1 MPTRPADIFTVI
13 YEENR
18 WGDPE
23 SRSGGGSNL
32 ESTAALRNKLPGLLR
47 KYSIRSMLD
56 IPCGDFYWLKEVEL
70 PIERYI
76 GADIVPALVT
86 ETAARY
92 SSPTRS
98 FVQLDIR
105 EGPLPRVDL
114 TFCRDCLV
122 HLSAHDAFRAIGTMI
137 QSRSKFLLTT
147 TFPGRDANPEQQ
159 TGDWSPINLERGPF
173 YFPPPIEL
181 IDEQYTGDQG
191 LYTDKSLGLWE
202 LESLRPV
209 ATAHLRALS
218 AP

>member
-32 ESTAALRNKLPGLLR
+32 VSTLALRNKLPALLR
-47 KYSIRSMLD
+47 KYGIRSMLD
-56 IPCGDFYWLKEVEL
+56 IPCGDFYWLKETEL
-70 PIERYI
+70 PLERYI

-86 ETAARY
+86 ETAAKY
-92 SSPTRS
+92 ATPTRS
-98 FVQLDIR
+98 FVHLDLR

-114 TFCRDCLV
+114 IFCRDCLV
-122 HLSAHDAFRAIGTMI
+122 HLSAHDVFRAIGTMLH
-137 QSRSKFLLTT
+137 SGSKYLLTT
-147 TFPGRDANPEQQ
+147 TFPAREGNVEQE
-159 TGDWSPINLERGPF
+159 TGGWQPVNLERGPF

-202 LESLRPV
+202 LESLRPE
-209 ATAHLRALS
+209 S
-218 AP
+218 AAISIR